1 MLYDEIKK
9 NKRNSIVMMIIFGSL
24 LMLFPLLISLD
35 GSPED
40 KADLPS
46 TLLTWVIFITAYVA
60 IQYATSM
67 WAILRMS
74 NAKSITEDDDPELYH
89 IVQDMSMVAGL
100 PMPKIYIIDTAEPN
114 AFATGTSYKRSAIAV
129 TTGIR
134 ELMTREELEGVIS
147 HEMSHIKNYDIRV
160 STIAAAFVGFVELL
174 GNSLIQ
180 LGKWTMY
187 SFHLSEWT
195 MRLFRDDNKTNFFTI
210 PTGIS
215 LMASGFIIGI
225 LFMVCGFIIMAV
237 GVPVGMLMQAFI
249 SRQRESLAD
258 VSGANLTRNPEGL
271 ISAFKKL
278 EAYEE
283 SPHDDSRLAKS
294 TAASMCLITPKG
306 MSHWFDSHPPL
317 EDRIERLRKL

>member
-9 NKRNSIVMMIIFGSL
+9 NKRNSVIVMIIFGST
-24 LMLFPLLISLD
+24 LMLFPLLLALLD
-35 GSPED
+35 DSPD
-40 KADLPS
+40 DYDDLAS
-46 TLLTWVIFITAYVA
+46 ALFMWSFFVIAYVA
-60 IQYATSM
+60 VKYATSM
-67 WAILRMS
+67 WTILRMT

-134 ELMTREELEGVIS
+134 KLMTREELEGVIS

-160 STIAAAFVGFVELL
+160 STIAAAFVGFIELL
-174 GNSLIQ
+174 GNGLVH
-180 LGKWTMY
+180 LG
-187 SFHLSEWT
+187 EWT
-195 MRLFRDDNKTNFFTI
+195 MKSFDNNKIKSCTVTAGFT
-210 PTGIS
+210 T
-215 LMASGFIIGI
+215 MALGF
-225 LFMVCGFIIMAV
+225 VIMAV
-237 GVPVGMLMQAFI
+237 GVPIGMLMQAFV

-271 ISAFKKL
+271 ISAFEKL
-278 EAYEE
+278 KAYEE

-294 TAASMCLITPKG
+294 AAASMCLITPKG

>member
-9 NKRNSIVMMIIFGSL
+9 NKRNSIIVMIIFGST
-24 LMLFPLLISLD
+24 LMLFPLAALLT

-46 TLLTWVIFITAYVA
+46 TLLTWVMFITAYVA
-60 IQYATSM
+60 IKYVTSM
-67 WAILRMS
+67 WTILRMT

-134 ELMTREELEGVIS
+134 KLMTREELEGVIS

-174 GNSLIQ
+174 GNCFIY
-180 LGKWTMY
+180 LGKWTMN
-187 SFHLSEWT
+187 SF
-195 MRLFRDDNKTNFFTI
+195 DDNKIKSFTI
-210 PTGIS
+210 P
-215 LMASGFIIGI
+215 AGFMT
-225 LFMVCGFIIMAV
+225 MVCGFMIMAV
-237 GVPVGMLMQAFI
+237 GVPVGMLMQAFV

-258 VSGANLTRNPEGL
+258 VSGANLTRNPDGL

-283 SPHDDSRLAKS
+283 SPHNDSRLAKS
-294 TAASMCLITPKG
+294 AAASMCLITPKG